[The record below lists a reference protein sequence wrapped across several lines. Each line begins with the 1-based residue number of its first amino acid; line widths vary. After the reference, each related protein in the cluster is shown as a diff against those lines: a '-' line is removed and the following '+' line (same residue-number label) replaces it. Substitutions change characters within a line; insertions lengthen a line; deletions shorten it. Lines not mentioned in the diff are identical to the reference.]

1 MPRLQPITLLWFA
14 IAATVLLSDQYSKLW
29 IMERYAYGEGEFITS
44 FFNLVRAHNYGA
56 AFSFL
61 SDAGGWQRWAFSLLA
76 AVISV
81 VIALWIAR
89 LPVQRKLEGLALA
102 LILGGA
108 LGNLYDRLTLG
119 YVVDFLDFHW
129 SASHFPA
136 FNIAD
141 SGISVGAVLLILDGF
156 INKIDGYLKEN
167 QITNYDIPI
176 ELFINKIKKSGGSA
190 HILGLASDGGVHS
203 SIDHLLATMTIMSK
217 HDIPILIHVLTDG
230 RDVAPKSAEK
240 YINKLLI

>member
-89 LPVQRKLEGLALA
+89 LTVQRKLEGLALA

-156 INKIDGYLKEN
+156 INKPDS
-167 QITNYDIPI
+167 Q
-176 ELFINKIKKSGGSA
+176 
-190 HILGLASDGGVHS
+190 
-203 SIDHLLATMTIMSK
+203 AT
-217 HDIPILIHVLTDG
+217 D
-230 RDVAPKSAEK
+230 
-240 YINKLLI
+240 